1 MSWITVEEAFSRL
14 ENIGNTKEEFVSL
27 LEQISIESSG
37 DKTILYSGLKS
48 DSEKALMK
56 TLIDNSDYRMIDKT
70 ETTKISK

>member
-56 TLIDNSDYRMIDKT
+56 TLIDNSD
-70 ETTKISK
+70 

>member
-27 LEQISIESSG
+27 LEQISIESGG

-56 TLIDNSDYRMIDKT
+56 TLIDNSD
-70 ETTKISK
+70 